1 MRLLLIEDSPRLREL
16 VSETIHEEG
25 WRIDAFETAGE
36 GRAAL
41 AAVEYDLLLLDLGLP
56 DEDGLDVLKTIRT
69 AKHQLPILVLTARGA
84 VDERIAG
91 LDAGADDYLTKP
103 FNNGELLARIRALL
117 RRSPMSVMPVLDF
130 AGLQLDLA
138 SKTVLCGGTDLA
150 LAPAERSLLELLLRE
165 AGKVV
170 PKRRIE
176 HAFSEFGDE
185 RTTNAVE
192 LAVSRLRKKLDG
204 RQSGA
209 IIETVRGVGYM
220 LREVAH

>member
-16 VSETIHEEG
+16 ISETIREEG
-25 WRIDAFETAGE
+25 WRIDGFETAGE

-41 AAVEYDLLLLDLGLP
+41 ATVEYDLLLLDLGLP
-56 DEDGLDVLKTIRT
+56 DEDGLDLLRAIRM

-91 LDAGADDYLTKP
+91 LDAGGDDYLTKP

-117 RRSPMSVMPVLDF
+117 RRSPVSVMPVLQF
-130 AGLQLDLA
+130 ARLQLDIA
-138 SKTVLCGGTDLA
+138 TKTVLCDGSDLA
-150 LAPAERSLLELLLRE
+150 LAPAERSLLELLLRD

-192 LAVSRLRKKLDG
+192 LAVSRLRKKLEG
-204 RQSGA
+204 RPSGA
-209 IIETVRGVGYM
+209 IIETVRGVGYL